1 MHAIYKREGSF
12 EDAVLELYAWIASG
26 KEDGKYRNCGDS
38 HSLLLPLYQYY
49 NFLTSSEIFPFF
61 RGNSTSNSSHPWFS
75 GTVLSELWKC
85 VVYKCPSKSKAL
97 YHILKRGYVS
107 SSVGDSG
114 TAIAR
119 GSRIEGAHGQEA
131 AMVGGSTGNGET
143 GNNGGS
149 RSPSGQGGAAL
160 IPVYVAGAANNQ
172 HQKHHHGSG
181 NRNRNSIGLS
191 TLVVATLASLL
202 SDLYH

>member
-1 MHAIYKREGSF
+1 MQSTKERGVLKMQFWSSMHGLLVGRKMGSIETVAILIVFSY
-12 EDAVLELYAWIASG
+12 LCI
-26 KEDGKYRNCGDS
+26 NIT
-38 HSLLLPLYQYY
+38 
-49 NFLTSSEIFPFF
+49 TSSPLQKSFP
-61 RGNSTSNSSHPWFS
+61 SSEVIQPAI
-75 GTVLSELWKC
+75 L
-85 VVYKCPSKSKAL
+85 
-97 YHILKRGYVS
+97 HILGSQGQYFQNWGYVS

-202 SDLYH
+202 ADLYH

>member
-1 MHAIYKREGSF
+1 MQFWSSMHGLLVGRKMGSIETVVILIVF
-12 EDAVLELYAWIASG
+12 SYLCIIT
-26 KEDGKYRNCGDS
+26 
-38 HSLLLPLYQYY
+38 
-49 NFLTSSEIFPFF
+49 TSSPPQKSFP
-61 RGNSTSNSSHPWFS
+61 SS
-75 GTVLSELWKC
+75 G
-85 VVYKCPSKSKAL
+85 
-97 YHILKRGYVS
+97 GYVS
-107 SSVGDSG
+107 SSVGDGG

-202 SDLYH
+202 ADLYH